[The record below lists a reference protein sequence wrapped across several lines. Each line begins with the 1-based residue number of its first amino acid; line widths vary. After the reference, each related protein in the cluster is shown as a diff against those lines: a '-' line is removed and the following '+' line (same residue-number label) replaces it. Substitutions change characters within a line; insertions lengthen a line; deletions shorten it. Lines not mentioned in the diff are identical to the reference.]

1 MTWSVDF
8 AADDWTHI
16 NAQEIARRAISRI
29 EARGKGILLLHDIQ
43 PATALAFPEILKE
56 LKARGFKIVHVVPAT
71 PDLPKTV
78 TEPEQ
83 WAVAPRARAEDLA
96 AHAGHGRKSGAGPR
110 GSEPRELRHREI
122 RHR

>member
-43 PATALAFPEILKE
+43 PATALACPEILKE

-71 PDLPKTV
+71 PDQPKTV
-78 TEPEQ
+78 TEPEK
-83 WAVAPRARAEDLA
+83 WAGLHAPAPKLWPRTLGRGEQPA
-96 AHAGHGRKSGAGPR
+96 AVG
-110 GSEPRELRHREI
+110 
-122 RHR
+122 